1 MDPENAHV
9 HTTRY
14 YSATRE
20 RRKSCHLQQT
30 WINMEDIKLSEIVQT
45 EKDKSC
51 VVSLVCRILKKKKK
65 KTFSCK
71 ISSEDLMYSMVTVLS
86 NTVSFT

>member
-1 MDPENAHV
+1 
-9 HTTRY
+9 
-14 YSATRE
+14 
-20 RRKSCHLQQT
+20 
-30 WINMEDIKLSEIVQT
+30 MEDIKLSEIVQT

-65 KTFSCK
+65 KTFSYK
-71 ISSEDLMYSMVTVLS
+71 ISSEHLMYSMVTVLS